1 VITSSAFQFEAT
13 RQIGWHT

>member
-1 VITSSAFQFEAT
+1 VITSSAFQLEAT